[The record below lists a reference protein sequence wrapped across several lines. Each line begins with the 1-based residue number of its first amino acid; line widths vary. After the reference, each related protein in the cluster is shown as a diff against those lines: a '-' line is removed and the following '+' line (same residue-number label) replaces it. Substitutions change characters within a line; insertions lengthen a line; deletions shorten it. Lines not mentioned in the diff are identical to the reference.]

1 MKKTYKSKGITLIAL
16 IITIIVLLVLAGISI
31 QLLTNKDIL
40 EKSKQAELENKRA
53 QISEWLNLKLIEEQ
67 ANKALKPS
75 AASIIE
81 ETRNNVIEH
90 QNELEKIGGDVNVED
105 IRNEENGQ
113 KTDDYFYV
121 IVDDDVYKVD
131 ENGVE
136 FIGKVTDLTPIIKLE
151 NIDNTTST
159 ITVEVSTKY
168 NIDGNIEY
176 YLKGE
181 NDTEYKLIETT
192 SEESYT
198 YTKLEDDKNYSIKV
212 VAITPNGKK
221 AEVLASKTT
230 GSVAELTSGNTTF
243 IYSVDGQTIDK
254 NTWTNKKVK
263 VTAKSDLAKD
273 GCTIQT
279 SKDGET
285 WENIDNQIFEGNGT
299 IYARLW
305 DGTNYGK
312 GSASGNVTNI
322 DTVKPT
328 GTISAESNSKSIT
341 VKVTANDVAA
351 TSTNGYSGIKG
362 YYYSINNG
370 ASYTG
375 ITSSTSYTF
384 NGLTQGTTY
393 YIKVKVEDNA
403 GNILELSTKKAT
415 VVITLALSSTS
426 GTVVDGAS
434 KTATISGSN
443 YGTLSVTS
451 SNTSVATAN
460 INGNTLTVTGTIT
473 SGTNTA
479 TITLTGS
486 EGGSATYTVTAHKHT
501 GNSSSGGGCYTN
513 ASTSSYTYTC
523 SGCQTSSY
531 SYTCSG
537 CTQNCLAHSACVWR
551 CSQSS
556 GKDSIIESC
565 IMGCPSCTTTC
576 PGHTGTSTYC
586 PGHTGYTTTYSKAC
600 GF

>member
-40 EKSKQAELENKRA
+40 EKSKQAELESKRA

-75 AASIIE
+75 AESIIE

-90 QNELEKIGGDVNVED
+90 QKELEKIGGDVNVED

-136 FIGKVTDLTPIIKLE
+136 FIGKVTDLTPIIKLK

-168 NIDGNIEY
+168 NIGGNIEY

-181 NDTEYKLIETT
+181 NDTKYKLIETT

-254 NTWTNKKVK
+254 NTWRNKKVK

-322 DTVKPT
+322 DTAKPT
-328 GTISAESNSKSIT
+328 GTINAENNSKSIT
-341 VKVTANDVAA
+341 VTVTADDVAA
-351 TSTNGYSGIKG
+351 TSTSGCSEIKG
-362 YYYSINNG
+362 YYYSIDNG
-370 ASYTG
+370 ASYTS
-375 ITSSTSYTF
+375 ITSSNSYTF
-384 NGLTQGTTY
+384 DGLTQGTTY

-403 GNILELSTKKAT
+403 GNILELNITKAT
-415 VVITLALSSTS
+415 IVATLALSSTS
-426 GTVVDGAS
+426 GTVVDGSSA
-434 KTATISGSN
+434 TAEITGSY
-443 YGTLSVTS
+443 YGTLSAIS
-451 SNTSVATAN
+451 SNTSVATAS
-460 INGNTLTVTGTIT
+460 ISGTTLTVTGAIT
-473 SGTNTA
+473 SGTDTA
-479 TITLTGS
+479 TITVAGS
-486 EGGSATYTVTAHKHT
+486 EGGNATYTVTAHKHT
-501 GNSSSGGGCYTN
+501 GDSSTGGGCFTKKNY
-513 ASTSSYTYTC
+513 STKTTYC
-523 SGCQTSSY
+523 SGCQTE
-531 SYTCSG
+531 SYT
-537 CTQNCLAHSACVWR
+537 
-551 CSQSS
+551 
-556 GKDSIIESC
+556 
-565 IMGCPSCTTTC
+565 
-576 PGHTGTSTYC
+576 TYC
-586 PGHTGYTTTYSKAC
+586 NGCVMVCREGYYVCTSGFDDEGNCKGSTVFECNTYRLHMLWTC
-600 GF
+600 RN